1 MLKYFKTKFCDI
13 SVIVYTSNRYLT
25 DFELVEYAEWWL
37 FSTVVTKA
45 GIDIAG
51 DGKSHCKF
59 SNMDIVI

>member
-13 SVIVYTSNRYLT
+13 SVPVYTSNRYLT

-51 DGKSHCKF
+51 DGK
-59 SNMDIVI
+59 

>member
-13 SVIVYTSNRYLT
+13 SVPVYTSNRYLT

-45 GIDIAG
+45 GIDIAV
-51 DGKSHCKF
+51 DLK
-59 SNMDIVI
+59 